1 MGTVSFQE
9 MSRRHRNDPAEK
21 SVKRWGSLASSYGKA
36 PARLSQA
43 EHGEVGASSQQIP
56 LDSRQ

>member
-1 MGTVSFQE
+1 MGI
-9 MSRRHRNDPAEK
+9 
-21 SVKRWGSLASSYGKA
+21 SLASSYGKT

-56 LDSRQ
+56 LDRRQ